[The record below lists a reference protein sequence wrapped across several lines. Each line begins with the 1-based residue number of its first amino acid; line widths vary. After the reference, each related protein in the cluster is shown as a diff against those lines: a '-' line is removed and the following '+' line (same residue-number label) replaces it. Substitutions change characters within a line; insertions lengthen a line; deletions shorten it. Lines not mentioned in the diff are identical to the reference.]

1 MVTLFSSTTTA
12 SRLVAVL
19 LASALIFTACDSNEP
34 DENAGE
40 QEVISDV
47 IISFDD
53 PNTNASPDVTA
64 AAEFNS
70 GGELQ
75 STETI
80 ALDNGITYS
89 VFIEL
94 ENRFADTAEERDIT
108 AEIAEEDEEHQFFY
122 RLEDA
127 DSGGSPLSGILNI
140 TGLDTD
146 GNGDPLGL
154 SFNAETQSATQSTAF
169 LRVKLRHY
177 EDEAVLPEDKQNDT
191 IDAPEEPE
199 VVENDVDFTFP
210 LTVN

>member
-1 MVTLFSSTTTA
+1 MTTLFSSTTSA
-12 SRLVAVL
+12 SRLVALL
-19 LASALIFTACDSNEP
+19 LASALILTACDSNEP
-34 DENAGE
+34 DETAGE

-47 IISFDD
+47 TLSFDD
-53 PNTNASPDVTA
+53 PNTNANPDVTA
-64 AAEFNS
+64 SAEFNS

-80 ALDNGITYS
+80 TLDNGVTYS

-94 ENRFADTAEERDIT
+94 ENRFADSPDERDIT
-108 AEIAEEDEEHQFFY
+108 AEIAEEDDEHRFFY
-122 RLEDA
+122 RVEDA
-127 DSGGSPLSGILNI
+127 ERGGSPLSGILSI

-154 SFNAETQSATQSTAF
+154 SFNAETQSATQTTAY

-191 IDAPEEPE
+191 IDAPVEPE

>member
-1 MVTLFSSTTTA
+1 MATLFSSTTTA
-12 SRLVAVL
+12 SRLVALL

-34 DENAGE
+34 TENAGE

-47 IISFDD
+47 TLTFDD
-53 PNTNASPDVTA
+53 GDPSTSDITA
-64 AAEFNS
+64 AAVFNS

-80 ALDNGITYS
+80 TLNNGVNYS

-94 ENRFADTAEERDIT
+94 ENRFADTADERDIT
-108 AEIAEEDEEHQFFY
+108 AEIAEEDEEHRFFY
-122 RLEDA
+122 RVEDA
-127 DSGGSPLSGILNI
+127 ESGGNPLSGILNI

-146 GNGDPLGL
+146 GNGNPLGL
-154 SFNAETQSATQSTAF
+154 SFNAETQSATQGNAF
-169 LRVKLRHY
+169 FRVKLRHY
-177 EDEAVLPEDKQNDT
+177 EDEAVLPDDKQNDT